1 MRVRIVQRDMTRRL
15 VLTSLASQVA
25 VGLRAFSQSP
35 SEPLHGESELASRET
50 HVPFGSHDVTVWGIL
65 NQGLEDGDV
74 EHRKRAITAL
84 ATIGPVHEAV
94 QMIEK
99 GLQDKD
105 ALVRQTAAAALGESG
120 AKEAIP
126 YLKAALDDSPEV
138 SFTAAKALWDLGD
151 SSAREIFQ
159 QVIEG
164 ERKDT
169 PGKMRGAM
177 RDAKRRLRPTQL
189 ALMGAKEAAGLFGP
203 ASMGLDAVQEVMK
216 EAKKDSGSPG
226 RTVAAGILAKDS
238 DPYAL
243 TLLEW
248 ALGDNSSTVRVAVAK
263 ALGERGNQDTIPKL
277 TPLLADDRHAVRYMA
292 AAAIIKLNLKQPAP
306 AGN

>member
-1 MRVRIVQRDMTRRL
+1 M
-15 VLTSLASQVA
+15 
-25 VGLRAFSQSP
+25 
-35 SEPLHGESELASRET
+35 
-50 HVPFGSHDVTVWGIL
+50 
-65 NQGLEDGDV
+65 
-74 EHRKRAITAL
+74 
-84 ATIGPVHEAV
+84 
-94 QMIEK
+94 
-99 GLQDKD
+99 
-105 ALVRQTAAAALGESG
+105 
-120 AKEAIP
+120 
-126 YLKAALDDSPEV
+126 
-138 SFTAAKALWDLGD
+138 
-151 SSAREIFQ
+151 
-159 QVIEG
+159 IEG

-216 EAKKDSGSPG
+216 EAQKDSGSPG

-277 TPLLADDRHAVRYMA
+277 TPLLADNRHAVRYMA